1 MQNNKIGRCWTLTGK
16 EKTIRIEKSYVM
28 KVGKQHVRHSR
39 KDGVVRV
46 NDDNSK

>member
-1 MQNNKIGRCWTLTGK
+1 MGGHWTLRDK